1 MKRSVQYYN
10 DEVVFVDSPRIIIII
25 TSVDRLLQRFNMFLF
40 SLCSSGIWEKAYAG
54 FMKQL
59 ER

>member
-1 MKRSVQYYN
+1 MHTSSEQWFTFLIVYH
-10 DEVVFVDSPRIIIII
+10 FVINKF
-25 TSVDRLLQRFNMFLF
+25 LLF
-40 SLCSSGIWEKAYAG
+40 SFYSSGIWEKAYAG